1 MVIQTETE
9 VKQVVGKRKIL
20 ISFAGVAARWSRTVE
35 SMVDYIV
42 LIPKLYLRRLIAL

>member
-35 SMVDYIV
+35 SMV
-42 LIPKLYLRRLIAL
+42 LTLFGLHTIAAEVY